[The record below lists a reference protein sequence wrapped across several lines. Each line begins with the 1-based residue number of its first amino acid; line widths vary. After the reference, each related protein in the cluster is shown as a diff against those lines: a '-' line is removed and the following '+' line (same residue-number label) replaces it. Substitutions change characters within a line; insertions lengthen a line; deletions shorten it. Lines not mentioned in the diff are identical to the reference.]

1 MAWHNIL
8 ALATAAVLGLPASTQ
23 AQDYPARQ
31 ISIIVPFAPGGAADI
46 NARLFGQ
53 KLSDRL
59 GKPVV
64 IDNRAGAG
72 TVIGATAAARAAPD
86 GYTIFMGGS
95 AALAYNITLRKQIP
109 YDPAKDFVPL
119 AHIAAIPF
127 VLVVHPSLPVHSV
140 ADLVKHSKQAEIA
153 FATSGP
159 GSPAHLCS
167 ELFRTMTGSHMSYVP
182 YKGSAPALTDFLTGR
197 VPAMF
202 VEFPPSLTLIRE
214 GKMRPLGVT
223 SRARVA
229 AAPEIAPLAE
239 AGVPGY
245 EAGGWLMLVAPS
257 DTPKEIV
264 GKLHAELKAIAALPE
279 IRQRIN
285 DMGMVPID
293 PPAVDASRA
302 FIAAEIARWGKVM
315 RDAGIAGSVE

>member
-1 MAWHNIL
+1 M
-8 ALATAAVLGLPASTQ
+8 GL
-23 AQDYPARQ
+23 
-31 ISIIVPFAPGGAADI
+31 
-46 NARLFGQ
+46 
-53 KLSDRL
+53 
-59 GKPVV
+59 
-64 IDNRAGAG
+64 
-72 TVIGATAAARAAPD
+72 
-86 GYTIFMGGS
+86 
-95 AALAYNITLRKQIP
+95 
-109 YDPAKDFVPL
+109 
-119 AHIAAIPF
+119 H
-127 VLVVHPSLPVHSV
+127 
-140 ADLVKHSKQAEIA
+140 
-153 FATSGP
+153 
-159 GSPAHLCS
+159 
-167 ELFRTMTGSHMSYVP
+167 
-182 YKGSAPALTDFLTGR
+182 R

-229 AAPEIAPLAE
+229 AAPEIVPLAE

-264 GKLHAELKAIAALPE
+264 AKLHTEFKAIAALPE

-293 PPAVDASRA
+293 PPPVDASRA